1 MSELGEDLE
10 EEEDVEDDADAEEGD
25 EGVEGGHVPLADAGP
40 GPGANVV
47 EAFDDEAEVVVV
59 DGARGAEGS
68 GLVVP
73 SPLWFGG
80 AVPAEDAGVAAGG
93 AAEGCQKGDDGGD
106 PGDDD
111 DPVGSREEGDGD
123 GRRDAQDERIGHQN
137 REGPEGTD
145 DARELRGLF
154 FPTPRRR
161 RSLGVVGVG
170 GLPPRRCVVVAPPQH
185 GHVTEAPRTKEIA
198 DDPRHPPAERR
209 RVLADVGVLR
219 RVPVARHR
227 APDGE
232 LAGEPLFLRL
242 RSRRRRTLLLLL
254 LLLGR

>member
-80 AVPAEDAGVAAGG
+80 AV
-93 AAEGCQKGDDGGD
+93 
-106 PGDDD
+106 
-111 DPVGSREEGDGD
+111 
-123 GRRDAQDERIGHQN
+123 QDERIGHQN